1 MLFTDQNPLP
11 PALRLRA
18 PYSTLAALRTKNIL
32 VIPMI
37 ARGRP
42 VGVLSAD
49 NRASR
54 EAIPPHTV
62 DLLQTFAA
70 QAAVAVE
77 NARLFQEIQDK
88 GRELE
93 VASRHKSQFLANM
106 SHELRTPLNAIIGVT
121 EMLLEDAQA
130 AAQPDQI
137 EAHERILRAG
147 QAPARPDQR
156 HPRPLEDRGR
166 QARALAGV
174 GRPRPPR
181 RGRGGDDPAARGEER
196 EPGRCSSAPP
206 TVGAIRADPTR
217 LRQSLLNLASN
228 AGKFTERG
236 AIRDR
241 RWGARRTEGGRDWVT
256 MAVSDT
262 GIGMTPEQMAK
273 LFEEFTQADA
283 STTRKY
289 GGTGLGLAISRRLCR
304 MMGGDITVSSTPG
317 QGSTFTIR
325 LPADARVPARARD
338 RARAGAER
346 ARARRGAARA
356 GRGAPVLVIDDDPTV
371 RDLMDRFLVKQ
382 GFSVITAASGIEGLR
397 LAREARPA
405 AITLD
410 VMMPDLDGWT
420 VLAALKG
427 DPALADIPVI
437 LVTIVDEKA
446 RGYSLGAT
454 DYMVKPID
462 RERLAAVLK
471 TLCGNRPAPHALV
484 VDDDP
489 TVRAVVSQT
498 LERAGW
504 SIAEAENGR
513 IALQRVAARRPD
525 VIVLDLLMPELNGFE
540 FLAALRRE
548 PAWRGVPVVVLTS
561 MDLTVED
568 RRILNGSVE
577 RILQK
582 GAWERD
588 QLLAEVGRVLASV
601 VPAEPTPKG
610 DAR

>member
-1 MLFTDQNPLP
+1 
-11 PALRLRA
+11 
-18 PYSTLAALRTKNIL
+18 
-32 VIPMI
+32 
-37 ARGRP
+37 
-42 VGVLSAD
+42 
-49 NRASR
+49 
-54 EAIPPHTV
+54 
-62 DLLQTFAA
+62 
-70 QAAVAVE
+70 
-77 NARLFQEIQDK
+77 
-88 GRELE
+88 
-93 VASRHKSQFLANM
+93 M

-147 QAPARPDQR
+147 KHLLALINDILDLSKIEAGKLELSLESVALGPLVEDVVATI
-156 HPRPLEDRGR
+156 RPLASKNGNQVVLEC
-166 QARALAGV
+166 
-174 GRPRPPR
+174 PP
-181 RGRGGDDPAARGEER
+181 E
-196 EPGRCSSAPP
+196 
-206 TVGAIRADPTR
+206 VGAIRADPTR

-236 AIRDR
+236 TIRVDLR
-241 RWGARRTEGGRDWVT
+241 RQADQGGRDWVT

-325 LPADARVPARARD
+325 LPADARVPARLETEPAAPPRALAPLEERPD
-338 RARAGAER
+338 RT
-346 ARARRGAARA
+346 
-356 GRGAPVLVIDDDPTV
+356 GRTVLVIDDDPTV
-371 RDLMDRFLVKQ
+371 RDLMDRYLVKQ

-397 LAREARPA
+397 LAREARPV

-427 DPALADIPVI
+427 DPALAAIPVI
-437 LVTIVDEKA
+437 VVTIVDEKA

-471 TLCGNRPAPHALV
+471 TLCGNRSAPHALV

-540 FLAALRRE
+540 FLAALRRD
-548 PAWRGVPVVVLTS
+548 PAWRSVPVVVLTS
-561 MDLTVED
+561 MDLTAED

-601 VPAEPTPKG
+601 VPAEPTPRG

>member
-1 MLFTDQNPLP
+1 M
-11 PALRLRA
+11 
-18 PYSTLAALRTKNIL
+18 
-32 VIPMI
+32 
-37 ARGRP
+37 
-42 VGVLSAD
+42 
-49 NRASR
+49 
-54 EAIPPHTV
+54 
-62 DLLQTFAA
+62 
-70 QAAVAVE
+70 
-77 NARLFQEIQDK
+77 
-88 GRELE
+88 
-93 VASRHKSQFLANM
+93 
-106 SHELRTPLNAIIGVT
+106 
-121 EMLLEDAQA
+121 
-130 AAQPDQI
+130 
-137 EAHERILRAG
+137 
-147 QAPARPDQR
+147 
-156 HPRPLEDRGR
+156 
-166 QARALAGV
+166 
-174 GRPRPPR
+174 
-181 RGRGGDDPAARGEER
+181 
-196 EPGRCSSAPP
+196 
-206 TVGAIRADPTR
+206 
-217 LRQSLLNLASN
+217 
-228 AGKFTERG
+228 
-236 AIRDR
+236 
-241 RWGARRTEGGRDWVT
+241 
-256 MAVSDT
+256 SDT
-262 GIGMTPEQMAK
+262 GIGMTDEQMAK
-273 LFEEFTQADA
+273 LFEAFSQADA

-289 GGTGLGLAISRRLCR
+289 GGTGLGLAISRHFCR

-325 LPADARVPARARD
+325 LPADARAPARLETEPA
-338 RARAGAER
+338 APPSVLAPLAER
-346 ARARRGAARA
+346 P
-356 GRGAPVLVIDDDPTV
+356 GRTGRTVLVIDDDPTV
-371 RDLMDRFLVKQ
+371 RDLMERFLVKQ

-427 DPALADIPVI
+427 DPALAAIPVI
-437 LVTIVDEKA
+437 VVTIVDEKA

-525 VIVLDLLMPELNGFE
+525 VIVLDLLMPEMNGFE
-540 FLAALRRE
+540 FLAALRRD

-561 MDLTVED
+561 MDLTAED

-601 VPAEPTPKG
+601 VPAEPTPRG

>member
-1 MLFTDQNPLP
+1 M
-11 PALRLRA
+11 
-18 PYSTLAALRTKNIL
+18 
-32 VIPMI
+32 
-37 ARGRP
+37 
-42 VGVLSAD
+42 
-49 NRASR
+49 
-54 EAIPPHTV
+54 
-62 DLLQTFAA
+62 
-70 QAAVAVE
+70 
-77 NARLFQEIQDK
+77 
-88 GRELE
+88 
-93 VASRHKSQFLANM
+93 
-106 SHELRTPLNAIIGVT
+106 
-121 EMLLEDAQA
+121 
-130 AAQPDQI
+130 
-137 EAHERILRAG
+137 
-147 QAPARPDQR
+147 
-156 HPRPLEDRGR
+156 
-166 QARALAGV
+166 
-174 GRPRPPR
+174 
-181 RGRGGDDPAARGEER
+181 
-196 EPGRCSSAPP
+196 
-206 TVGAIRADPTR
+206 
-217 LRQSLLNLASN
+217 
-228 AGKFTERG
+228 
-236 AIRDR
+236 
-241 RWGARRTEGGRDWVT
+241 
-256 MAVSDT
+256 
-262 GIGMTPEQMAK
+262 
-273 LFEEFTQADA
+273 
-283 STTRKY
+283 
-289 GGTGLGLAISRRLCR
+289 
-304 MMGGDITVSSTPG
+304 
-317 QGSTFTIR
+317 
-325 LPADARVPARARD
+325 
-338 RARAGAER
+338 
-346 ARARRGAARA
+346 
-356 GRGAPVLVIDDDPTV
+356 LVIDDDPTV

-382 GFSVITAASGIEGLR
+382 GFSVITAATGIEGLR
-397 LAREARPA
+397 LAREARPV

-427 DPALADIPVI
+427 DPALAAIPVI
-437 LVTIVDEKA
+437 VVTIVDEKA

-540 FLAALRRE
+540 FLAALRRD

-561 MDLTVED
+561 MDLTAED

-601 VPAEPTPKG
+601 VPAEPTPRG